1 MTMKVLKDLVRL
13 PRRTKKA
20 LFIIHDVFLISLSFW
35 LAISLRV
42 GVVWAWADWH
52 NWLLLGIIA
61 VFSLLSFDQIGL
73 YRTVVRYAGLKVI
86 QKVLFGSIIS
96 VFVML
101 LATFFMHAWLPRSV
115 PISYFLLLTLFL
127 VGSRFTVKG
136 LLQSEQRNR
145 NHPILIYGAG
155 KSGRQVLASTLKIGD
170 FLPVAFVDDDQQLQQ
185 TKIQNRKV
193 YSPEQIPHLLEHYGV
208 ETIVLAL
215 PEATQPQKQAVI
227 NHLSDLPCKVLS
239 VPNNYALNLLGEAAG
254 IRMLEKISVI
264 DLLGRDAI
272 KPIEQLMHRDIND
285 KVVMVTGA
293 GGSIGSELC
302 RQIVR
307 QSPKTLLLFEL
318 SEYSLY
324 QIDLEL
330 TRYLKDSNTQIKIIP
345 VLGSVQH
352 PRRLQ
357 AVMKQYGVQT
367 IYHAAAYKHV
377 PLVEYNSVEGV
388 RNNVFGTLECAQAAI
403 EANVETFVLIST
415 DKAVRPTN
423 TMGATKR
430 VAELILQALA
440 EENSHQTRFCMVRF
454 GNVLGSSGS
463 VIPLFEQQIAQ
474 GGPITVTHPEITR
487 YFMTIPEAAQLVIQA
502 GAMGKGGDVFVLDM
516 GEPVKIIDLAK
527 QMVLLSGM
535 RLRDRD
541 NPTGDIEI
549 AITGLRSGEKLYE
562 ELLIGNE
569 AAGTVHPRIMTTKE
583 KMLSWSSLSIMLGE
597 LRTAC
602 DDFSANDIRDI
613 LLSAPVDFQPTDGVY
628 HLDKTAEKDAVLQ

>member
-1 MTMKVLKDLVRL
+1 MKVLKDLVRL
-13 PRRTKKA
+13 PRRTKKT

-61 VFSLLSFDQIGL
+61 VFSLLSFEQIGL

-96 VFVML
+96 VFIML
-101 LATFFMHAWLPRSV
+101 LAAFFMHAWLPRSV

-170 FLPVAFVDDDQQLQQ
+170 FLPVAFVDDDPQQQQ

-193 YSPEQIPHLLEHYGV
+193 YPPDQIPHLLDHYGV

-215 PEATQPQKQAVI
+215 PEATQQQKQEVI
-227 NHLSDLPCKVLS
+227 NRLSNLPCKVLS

-272 KPIEQLMHRDIND
+272 KPIEQLMHRDISD

-307 QSPKTLLLFEL
+307 QSPKALLLFEL

-330 TRYLKDSNTQIKIIP
+330 TRYLKDSEGQVKIIP

-352 PRRLQ
+352 PRRLK

-377 PLVEYNSVEGV
+377 PLVEHNSVEGV

-403 EANVETFVLIST
+403 EAKVETFVLIST

-440 EENSHQTRFCMVRF
+440 EESSHQTRFCMVRF

-474 GGPITVTHPEITR
+474 GGPVTVTHPEITR

-502 GAMGKGGDVFVLDM
+502 GAMGEGGDVFVLDM
-516 GEPVKIIDLAK
+516 GDPVKIIELAK
-527 QMVLLSGM
+527 KMVLLSGM
-535 RLRDRD
+535 RLRDKG

-562 ELLIGNE
+562 ELLIGND
-569 AAGTVHPRIMTTKE
+569 AAGTAHPRIMTTKE
-583 KMLSWSSLSIMLGE
+583 KMLSWSALSTMLAA

-602 DDFSANDIRDI
+602 DDFNGHEIREI
-613 LLSAPVDFQPTDGVY
+613 LLNAPVDFQPTDGVCY
-628 HLDKTAEKDAVLQ
+628 LDEKAEKDAASQ